1 MKLKILT
8 DLFFSLPMVR
18 STPRQ
23 IPASVFV
30 ATRLPPSEPRDV
42 AMVSAVCSSPSS
54 MQVASRP
61 SRLSRHFA
69 PIVLAVMA
77 TALSACSGGDG
88 PSLINDG
95 GEQILPAG
103 QTMAPLV
110 LANSNDDYQISFCR
124 SEPALPAGMSVAVDS
139 ENNACTISGTPTA
152 AEVASTY
159 RIIAV
164 AISVAEGSSSSDEID
179 VSISVTLA
187 NGTEL
192 SGQATLS
199 AQRGT
204 AASAGSGWSFA
215 GTFFGGSG
223 DESDSDED
231 ETTESESESTDSDSD
246 EDESTESESED
257 GDQSALTGFAPDLR
271 FTDTPVEFVAGV
283 SASFDFTNNGG
294 APTSCLYAGN
304 SDLPPAGLVLGLS
317 ADGTTC
323 RISGIATTSAELT
336 AYYILATND
345 LGTSAALIHLTVSAP
360 PPSALLIVDPT
371 AERSLT
377 TVFISLILGSAINF
391 TLPNE
396 AFSGQPFANDN
407 VRTLTCT
414 VSPSLP
420 AGLSVVN
427 AWGLLGCDIVGAPQT
442 LAGWTSYIIT
452 AEGTYPLNGTSFQA
466 AVELDLRVRTPG
478 QVATRAP
485 QLVQPAAPIEVTLG
499 SQEQIVMGNTGGPPA
514 QCDSQTSLPTGL
526 AIDISVDGFTC
537 AIVGTVSDA
546 DVAYYANNPLTVIAT
561 NAIGSSQVTVNIT
574 VVVPPPARVPPVLGF
589 LGGLCVLAV
598 GEYYEIELPGGDQ
611 LFFPNGGGQPFRLR
625 QHSAVVR
632 DHPATARW
640 PAGCAKLGQ
649 RHLRHLRH
657 SRSGHCG
664 DHLHRYRHQRGGH
677 WRGWR

>member
-42 AMVSAVCSSPSS
+42 AMVSAVCSSPSL

-152 AEVASTY
+152 VEVASTY

-223 DESDSDED
+223 DESDSDEG
-231 ETTESESESTDSDSD
+231 ESESTDSDSD

-257 GDQSALTGFAPDLR
+257 GDQSALTGPAPDLR

-336 AYYILATND
+336 AYYILAAND
-345 LGTSAALIHLTVSAP
+345 LGISAALIHLAVSAP
-360 PPSALLIVDPT
+360 PPVLPIVDPT
-371 AERSLT
+371 AERSLAA
-377 TVFISLILGSAINF
+377 VVIDLMLGASVNF
-391 TLPNE
+391 ALPDE
-396 AFSGQPFANDN
+396 RFSSQPFASDYI
-407 VRTLTCT
+407 RTLTCT
-414 VSPSLP
+414 ASPSLP
-420 AGLSVVN
+420 AGLSIVN
-427 AWGLLGCDIVGAPQT
+427 ASSLLGCEIVGVPQT
-442 LAGWTSYIIT
+442 LAGWTSYLIT
-452 AEGTYPLNGTSFQA
+452 AEGIYPLNGASFQA
-466 AVELDLRVRTPG
+466 TVEVDLRVRAAGTTPG
-478 QVATRAP
+478 QAATRTP
-485 QLVQPAAPIEVTLG
+485 QLVQPAA
-499 SQEQIVMGNTGGPPA
+499 
-514 QCDSQTSLPTGL
+514 
-526 AIDISVDGFTC
+526 
-537 AIVGTVSDA
+537 
-546 DVAYYANNPLTVIAT
+546 
-561 NAIGSSQVTVNIT
+561 
-574 VVVPPPARVPPVLGF
+574 
-589 LGGLCVLAV
+589 
-598 GEYYEIELPGGDQ
+598 
-611 LFFPNGGGQPFRLR
+611 
-625 QHSAVVR
+625 
-632 DHPATARW
+632 
-640 PAGCAKLGQ
+640 
-649 RHLRHLRH
+649 
-657 SRSGHCG
+657 
-664 DHLHRYRHQRGGH
+664 
-677 WRGWR
+677 